1 MLLAEIRVL
10 HGKVFNN
17 DDIRAGLASHDAA
30 WLGCSCSAAGNLL
43 FPGENR
49 SMLVAMPGR
58 PDADDPGSEGSRCPD
73 IFRQAASFARE
84 SRMAYATINPY
95 TGETVATFPDATDA
109 EVRTALDK
117 AHAAF
122 LRWRQTSFAERG
134 GILQNAAD
142 ILRRDSD
149 AYARLLT
156 LEMGKLLTEA
166 KAEVEL
172 SARIFEYYVR
182 NAETLLKPEK
192 LPVLDPAEGDAVLVH
207 EPLGVLLAIEPW
219 NFPYYQIARILAPQL
234 SAGNTLLL
242 KHASNVPQS
251 AAAFEALMREA
262 GLPEG
267 AFRNLYATRDQINL
281 IINDPRVHGVALT
294 GSEAAGAVV
303 ASEAGKALKKSTME
317 LGGADAF
324 VVLADADMRKT
335 VDWAVFGRHWN
346 GGQVCVSSKRMIV
359 VDEVYDAFLDGYR
372 KGVAKL
378 VAGDPFDPRT
388 TLAPLSSQKAA
399 DDIKEQ
405 IRKAVGHGA
414 KAEEVG
420 PPVPNRGAFVQP
432 TLLTELAESN
442 PARYWEFFGPVS
454 MLFRARDEDDAVRIA
469 NDSPFG
475 LGGSVFT
482 ADPAHGFEVAQR
494 ISTGMVFVNHPTKV
508 EADLPFSGIRRS
520 GYGRELLGLG
530 LKEFVNHK
538 LIDVV
543 DIEAPF

>member
-1 MLLAEIRVL
+1 MT
-10 HGKVFNN
+10 
-17 DDIRAGLASHDAA
+17 
-30 WLGCSCSAAGNLL
+30 
-43 FPGENR
+43 
-49 SMLVAMPGR
+49 
-58 PDADDPGSEGSRCPD
+58 
-73 IFRQAASFARE
+73 
-84 SRMAYATINPY
+84 YATTNPY
-95 TGETVATFPDATDA
+95 TGQTLATFPDATDD
-109 EVRTALDK
+109 EVRIALDK
-117 AHAAF
+117 ADAAF
-122 LRWRQTSFAERG
+122 RAWRETSFAQRG
-134 GILQNAAD
+134 AILQKAAD
-142 ILRRDSD
+142 LLRRDSD
-149 AYARLLT
+149 DYARLLT
-156 LEMGKLLTEA
+156 LEMGKLFSEA
-166 KAEVEL
+166 KAEVDL

-182 NAETLLKPEK
+182 HAEDLLKPEK
-192 LPVLDPAEGDAVLVH
+192 LPVLDPAEGDAMIVH

-234 SAGNTLLL
+234 SAGNTLIL
-242 KHASNVPQS
+242 KHASNVPQC
-251 AAAFEALMREA
+251 AAAFVRLMAEA

-267 AFRNLYATRDQINL
+267 AFTNLYATRDQINL

-294 GSEAAGAVV
+294 GSEAAGAIV
-303 ASEAGKALKKSTME
+303 AAEAGKALKKSTME

-324 VVLADADMRKT
+324 VVLADADLPKT
-335 VDWAVFGRHWN
+335 IDWAVFGRHWN

-372 KGVAKL
+372 KGVAGL
-378 VAGDPFDPRT
+378 VAGDPFDGAT

-399 DDIKEQ
+399 DDIRDQ
-405 IRKAVGHGA
+405 IARAVAHGA

-420 PPVPNRGAFVQP
+420 PAVPNQGAFVQP
-432 TLLTELAESN
+432 TLLTDLGEDN

-454 MLFRARDEDDAVRIA
+454 MLLRAKDEEDAIRIA

-482 ADPAHGFEVAQR
+482 ADTARGAKVAAK

-508 EADLPFSGIRRS
+508 EADLPFGGIRRS

-543 DIEAPF
+543 DIDAHF